1 MSLSTMGASGCDYRY
16 YPVSAQWSRPASTPQ
31 SISQS
36 SKKQRMSPTLASPK
50 VPVASTKP
58 PCPDN
63 FPIITE
69 TKLDSPLR
77 DESLIISRLKG
88 GINIGGEETFEQVIK
103 LYVYHWCCLTFEQRL
118 DGVTLEI
125 LPKIEVFLEESY
137 QNVRYGKVI

>member
-1 MSLSTMGASGCDYRY
+1 
-16 YPVSAQWSRPASTPQ
+16 
-31 SISQS
+31 
-36 SKKQRMSPTLASPK
+36 MSPTLASPK

-103 LYVYHWCCLTFEQRL
+103 LYVYHWYCLTFEQRL